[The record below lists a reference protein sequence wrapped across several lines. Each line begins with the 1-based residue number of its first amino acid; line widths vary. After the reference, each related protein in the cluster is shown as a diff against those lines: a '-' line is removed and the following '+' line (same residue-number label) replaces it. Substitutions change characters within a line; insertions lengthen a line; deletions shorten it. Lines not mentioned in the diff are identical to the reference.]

1 MDVVV
6 YAGPVIIKPAFKQI
20 PWKRPTV
27 IIPIPG
33 AGSSS
38 FSRLADQ
45 LRGSDGRILPN
56 LIERYVRPKV
66 PVIDKLALCSY
77 SAGYG
82 LLNKVFRV
90 DADRAEVDACVLSD
104 SAFSSKLDG
113 MSKMAA
119 DAMTGRKL
127 MVIANTDNMA
137 NIALG
142 IRYTSG
148 AAVRKIIG
156 EAQAMSGKTIGTG
169 KPREPMPAPSGGV
182 YRAGRFYW
190 YDYVEPGSAPNVG
203 NDFSHGQHH
212 DLAVDEWTAYLSPW
226 FAGQLGFP
234 WWAYVAAG
242 AGAVASFAAISRL
255 TDRNGRRK
263 AA

>member
-6 YAGPVIIKPAFKQI
+6 YAGPVVVKRPFKEI

-27 IIPIPG
+27 IVPISG
-33 AGSSS
+33 AGSSN
-38 FSRLADQ
+38 FSKLADQ
-45 LRGSDGRILPN
+45 LRGSNGRILPN
-56 LIERYVRPKV
+56 LLERYVRPKV
-66 PVIDKLALCSY
+66 PGPIDRLALCSY

-82 LLNKVFRV
+82 LLNKVFRI
-90 DADRAEVDACVLSD
+90 DADRAEVNACVLSD

-113 MSKMAA
+113 MSRMAA
-119 DAMTGRKL
+119 DAMRGKKL

-137 NIALG
+137 NLALG

-148 AAVRKIIG
+148 EAVRKIIG
-156 EAQAMSGKTIGTG
+156 EAQQLSGKTIGTG

-182 YRAGRFYW
+182 FRAGRLYW

-212 DLAVDEWTAYLSPW
+212 DLAVAEWTAYLVPY
-226 FAGQLGFP
+226 FAGELGIP
-234 WWAYVAAG
+234 WWGYAAAG
-242 AGAVASFAAISRL
+242 AAAVGGAVAIKRALRSR
-255 TDRNGRRK
+255 
-263 AA
+263 